1 MATSLDLQEQEQLDA
16 VKAFWNQYGNLITWL
31 LVLVLGAFAA
41 WNGWQWYQRD
51 QGNKAGAL
59 FDELDRAATA
69 GDSDKATLAFND
81 LKQRFP
87 GTVYAQQGGLLAARV
102 QFEKGKSDDAKASL
116 TWVADQAREAEMR
129 TVARLRLAALQA
141 EAKQFDEALKTLDG
155 AKAEGFEALV
165 ADRRGDVLMLQG
177 KKAEARAAWQA
188 AYAAMSDK
196 VEYRRLVDA
205 KLTAA
210 GAAPGASAPVA
221 SAASA
226 ASAVPPATGTASA
239 AAAVAKPATSATAS
253 APATPAPGASK

>member
-16 VKAFWNQYGNLITWL
+16 LKAFWNRYGNLITWA

-51 QGNKAGAL
+51 QGSKAGAL
-59 FDELDRAATA
+59 FDELERAVTA
-69 GDSDKATLAFND
+69 GDADKVARAFAD

-87 GTVYAQQGGLLAARV
+87 GAAYTQQAGLIAAKV
-102 QFEKGKSDDAKASL
+102 LFDKGKVDDARAALGWLAEQAS
-116 TWVADQAREAEMR
+116 QAELR

-141 EAKQFDEALKTLDG
+141 ESKQYDDALKTLEG

-177 KKAEARAAWQA
+177 KRDEARVAWQA

-205 KLTAA
+205 KLTAI
-210 GAAPGASAPVA
+210 GASPAASTSASASAP
-221 SAASA
+221 AASA
-226 ASAVPPATGTASA
+226 AAGAASTLA
-239 AAAVAKPATSATAS
+239 A
-253 APATPAPGASK
+253 GASK

>member
-16 VKAFWNQYGNLITWL
+16 LKAFWNQYGNLITWV
-31 LVLVLGAFAA
+31 LVLVLGGFAA

-59 FDELDRAATA
+59 FDELDRAVTA
-69 GDSDKATLAFND
+69 ADAEKTTRAFAD

-87 GTVYAQQGGLLAARV
+87 GTTYAQQGGLLAAKV
-102 QFEKGKSDDAKASL
+102 QFDKGKIDDARASL
-116 TWVADQAREAEMR
+116 GWVAEQATQTELR

-141 EAKQFDEALKTLDG
+141 EAKQFDEALKTLDA
-155 AKAEGFEALV
+155 AKAEGFDALV

-177 KKAEARAAWQA
+177 KKDEARAAWQA
-188 AYAAMSDK
+188 AYSAMSEK

-205 KLTAA
+205 KLTAM
-210 GAAPGASAPVA
+210 GAAPAASATAVTAASASSSPP

-226 ASAVPPATGTASA
+226 TVA
-239 AAAVAKPATSATAS
+239 AATANAS
-253 APATPAPGASK
+253 APKSGASK